1 MRRRRPAP
9 MKQQSLGIS
18 RCQRG
23 GRSSALDAVKPT
35 GASLPGGCAAL
46 VTAETESGELTG
58 GKDCM
63 LQREAGAKAPPVKQ
77 IASEQPTAVL
87 DEIQQGQRSKGTLCP
102 SRSQGRR
109 IGRPR
114 NCRAIGTRF
123 SKGFTSPG

>member
-1 MRRRRPAP
+1 
-9 MKQQSLGIS
+9 MKQQSLGNPVAEEAADPAPLTQS
-18 RCQRG
+18 
-23 GRSSALDAVKPT
+23 T

-58 GKDCM
+58 GKDWM
-63 LQREAGAKAPPVKQ
+63 LQREAGAQ

-102 SRSQGRR
+102 SRSQGRE

-123 SKGFTSPG
+123 SGIYLTR